1 MPVLEVCP
9 EKGAI
14 FVAKQEQQEHKKE
27 KEKSKPKPK
36 LKPLINDPKRKERKV
51 NVDKYSYFII
61 VTIVVRTAK
70 STAQHTTLHC

>member
-9 EKGAI
+9 EKAAI

-27 KEKSKPKPK
+27 KEKSMPK